1 MWGAIAS
8 IGSAIIGM
16 EASGDA
22 ADAQANSARE
32 ARDLEYQMFQQNRTD
47 MAPWREAGQNA
58 LTRIR
63 AGLEPNGELYR
74 DFTMSDFQ
82 ADPGYGFRLSEGIK
96 SLDRSASA
104 RGLRESGGAL
114 KAVTRYG
121 QDYASGEYTNALNR
135 FRQQQGDRFNRLS
148 SVAGLGQAA
157 TQQIGN
163 QGAQVAA
170 NAGNYAIG
178 AGNARASGYMGG
190 ANALAGGAGQ
200 AMNFYNQNRLL
211 DMFQKRGGNSNLNNY
226 GGAGS
231 DNYQGYFGGD
241 Q

>member
-8 IGSAIIGM
+8 IGGAILGM
-16 EASGDA
+16 DAANNA
-22 ADAQANSARE
+22 ADAQSNSARE

-47 MAPWREAGQNA
+47 MAPWREAGVNA

-74 DFTMSDFQ
+74 DFTMQDFQ

-104 RGLRESGGAL
+104 RGLRGSGGAL

-148 SVAGLGQAA
+148 SVAGLGQSA

-170 NAGNYAIG
+170 NAGQYAVG

-190 ANALAGGAGQ
+190 ANAFAGGAGQ

-211 DMFQKRGGNSNLNNY
+211 DMFQNRGGSVNSRAPELY
-226 GGAGS
+226 SGT
-231 DNYQGYFGGD
+231 DMTTD
-241 Q
+241 W